1 MSVVCRSC
9 GQPGLSVVLSLGST
23 PLANALLDLD
33 ELDDPEERY
42 PLTLALCGACSLVQ
56 LAEIVPPDILFA
68 DYPYLSSWSD
78 TMLQHSERMAAEL
91 VRRRALAPGSLVVEI
106 GSNDGYLLQY
116 FQRAGMNVL
125 GIDPASAACAG
136 ASARG
141 VPTRMAFFDSSV
153 AENLAREGVRANLLV
168 ANNVMA
174 HVPDLNDVVAG
185 VRRLLAP
192 SGAFVLETPYVHD
205 LLDRV
210 EFDTIY
216 HEHVF
221 YYSVTALDALMTR
234 HDLSIIDVERV
245 PVHGGSLRVTA
256 AAPGSVPES
265 RSVQALL
272 EEEAAW
278 GVRSRAPYE
287 RFAHRVEALVSQL
300 REFLLA
306 RKKSGRRLAA
316 YGAAA
321 KSTTLLSTLGIGA
334 EVLDFVVDRNPRK
347 QGRYLPGTHLPIYSP
362 DHLMSNM
369 PDDLLLFTWNFADE
383 IVRQQ
388 AEYRRRGGRFIVP
401 IPELRVV

>member
-1 MSVVCRSC
+1 MSMVCRSC
-9 GQPGLSVVLSLGST
+9 GQSGLSVVLSLGST
-23 PLANALLDLD
+23 PLANALLEFD

-42 PLTLALCGACSLVQ
+42 PLTLAHCGGCSLAQ
-56 LAEIVPPDILFA
+56 LAETVPPDILFA

-78 TMLQHSERMAAEL
+78 TMLEHSERMAAEL

-116 FQRAGMNVL
+116 FQREGMSVL

-136 ASARG
+136 AAERG

-153 AENLAREGVRANLLV
+153 AERLAGEGVRAHLIV

-192 SGAFVLETPYVHD
+192 AGAFVLETPYLHD

-216 HEHVF
+216 HEHVY
-221 YYSVTALDALMTR
+221 YYSLTALDALMTR
-234 HDLSIIDVERV
+234 HDLSIVDVERL
-245 PVHGGSLRVTA
+245 PVHGGSLRVTT
-256 AAPGSVPES
+256 AAPGSVPVS
-265 RSVQALL
+265 RSVRDLL
-272 EEEAAW
+272 EQEAAW

-300 REFLLA
+300 RAFLFA

-321 KSTTLLSTLGIGA
+321 KSTTLLSALGIGA
-334 EVLDFVVDRNPRK
+334 DVLDFVVDRNPRK

-362 DHLMSNM
+362 DHLLSDM

-383 IVRQQ
+383 ILRQQ